1 MSALDR
7 LEAADV
13 IIRYAA
19 CIDERDFERYPSC
32 FRDDVAF
39 HGFASEPIRG
49 IEAWVSFVERAIEPF
64 TGTQH
69 LLGPPA
75 VTLDGDVA
83 ELRTDLQAKHFF
95 REPAGRILTLWGT
108 YHSSLTRE
116 DGAWRMRRH
125 ELVTRATRIGDPY
138 RT

>member
-1 MSALDR
+1 MSAIDR

-75 VTLDGDVA
+75 AQSAAIIAD
-83 ELRTDLQAKHFF
+83 
-95 REPAGRILTLWGT
+95 
-108 YHSSLTRE
+108 
-116 DGAWRMRRH
+116 
-125 ELVTRATRIGDPY
+125 
-138 RT
+138 